1 MSGRILIVKTSSFGD
16 IVHLFPALS
25 LLRKVLPES
34 EADFLVNP
42 EFAPLLEFSPFP
54 IAEKIIFERKNFGSL
69 RSFLPEVMRLKKELQ
84 RNKYD
89 YVIDFQG
96 LFRSGVFTGWANG
109 GVKAG
114 FAVPRERL
122 AAIFYNRKIEVP
134 KLHAVERN
142 IYLVEQLFSL
152 KKSERMI
159 LPELPYSSAGAA
171 ELPELPEDYIVL
183 LPGAR
188 WESKRFPVEVFRGV
202 VENLKKYMPG
212 MKFVAAG
219 SGSEYGLG
227 RSIGKDVV
235 DLAGRTSVAA
245 LFELLRKSRA
255 VIGNDSGPL
264 HAAAALNKKVF
275 GFYGPTVPGLTG
287 PYGENCSVITACAE
301 CAGCLKRKCPR
312 RDVLCHK
319 LDAAATAEMI
329 AAKLTEV

>member
-142 IYLVEQLFSL
+142 IYLVEQLF
-152 KKSERMI
+152 
-159 LPELPYSSAGAA
+159 
-171 ELPELPEDYIVL
+171 
-183 LPGAR
+183 
-188 WESKRFPVEVFRGV
+188 
-202 VENLKKYMPG
+202 NLKK
-212 MKFVAAG
+212 K
-219 SGSEYGLG
+219 
-227 RSIGKDVV
+227 
-235 DLAGRTSVAA
+235 
-245 LFELLRKSRA
+245 
-255 VIGNDSGPL
+255 
-264 HAAAALNKKVF
+264 
-275 GFYGPTVPGLTG
+275 
-287 PYGENCSVITACAE
+287 
-301 CAGCLKRKCPR
+301 
-312 RDVLCHK
+312 
-319 LDAAATAEMI
+319 
-329 AAKLTEV
+329 